1 MSVAVL
7 VADDEAPARAE
18 LVALLSADPRVAEVH
33 AAASGA
39 EALRILDRFDVAV
52 AFLDIHMPGLSGFDL
67 ARGLARLRERPAI
80 VFVTADDAGA
90 VEAFD
95 VEAVDFVLKPVRVE
109 RLYRSLGRALA
120 ARADANADDDETIA
134 VSIGSTTRLVRRAEI
149 RWVQASGDYS
159 RLYTP
164 TCDHLVR
171 LPLSDL
177 ADRWAHAGF
186 VRVHRS
192 YLVHRDAIV
201 EVPVGCG
208 AVGGPGRDR
217 APGQPAARPVGAR
230 RSAAV
235 RAVYALC
242 PRGVCAGPCR
252 CRAVSA
258 WRGPVRGCDGGA
270 VPAREGD
277 SVSGGPPAGCGILPS
292 LDLLR

>member
-1 MSVAVL
+1 MSVEVL

-18 LVALLSADPRVAEVH
+18 LVALLSADPRVAVVH

-39 EALRILDRFDVAV
+39 EALRILETFDVAV

-95 VEAVDFVLKPVRVE
+95 VEAVDFVLKPVRAE
-109 RLYRSLGRALA
+109 RLHRSLGRALA
-120 ARADANADDDETIA
+120 AGGGADADDDETIA
-134 VSIGSTTRLVRRAEI
+134 VTVGSATRLVRRAEI
-149 RWVQASGDYS
+149 RWVHASGDYS
-159 RLYTP
+159 RLHTA

-177 ADRWAHAGF
+177 ADRWAHVGF

-201 EVPVGCG
+201 EVRLSGPAPSVVLAEIELPVSRRL
-208 AVGGPGRDR
+208 VPSVRD
-217 APGQPAARPVGAR
+217 A
-230 RSAAV
+230 
-235 RAVYALC
+235 
-242 PRGVCAGPCR
+242 
-252 CRAVSA
+252 
-258 WRGPVRGCDGGA
+258 
-270 VPAREGD
+270 
-277 SVSGGPPAGCGILPS
+277 
-292 LDLLR
+292 LLR

>member
-18 LVALLSADPRVAEVH
+18 LVALLAADPRVAEVH

-39 EALRILDRFDVAV
+39 EALRILDTVDVAV

-67 ARGLARLRERPAI
+67 ARALARLRERPAV

-95 VEAVDFVLKPVRVE
+95 VEAVDFVLKPVRAE
-109 RLYRSLGRALA
+109 RLSRSLGRALA
-120 ARADANADDDETIA
+120 AGAGAGADADDDETIA
-134 VSIGSTTRLVRRAEI
+134 VTVGSTTRLVRRAEI

-201 EVPVGCG
+201 EVRLSGPAPSVVLAEIELPVSRRL
-208 AVGGPGRDR
+208 VPSVRD
-217 APGQPAARPVGAR
+217 A
-230 RSAAV
+230 
-235 RAVYALC
+235 
-242 PRGVCAGPCR
+242 
-252 CRAVSA
+252 
-258 WRGPVRGCDGGA
+258 
-270 VPAREGD
+270 
-277 SVSGGPPAGCGILPS
+277 
-292 LDLLR
+292 LLR

>member
-201 EVPVGCG
+201 EVRLSGSAPSVVLAEIELPVSRRL
-208 AVGGPGRDR
+208 VPSVRD
-217 APGQPAARPVGAR
+217 A
-230 RSAAV
+230 
-235 RAVYALC
+235 
-242 PRGVCAGPCR
+242 
-252 CRAVSA
+252 
-258 WRGPVRGCDGGA
+258 
-270 VPAREGD
+270 
-277 SVSGGPPAGCGILPS
+277 
-292 LDLLR
+292 LLR